1 MLHSAPTGS
10 MCVVQRNKV
19 GREWSWRL
27 VCGRFFPSY
36 DANSVHG
43 GVGFHQNAFAHIAQ
57 TINSKPTYGRS
68 PLCTPT
74 IKNKAI
80 NPAEERPKDR
90 SFYPLCRKRYH
101 KIVIMCGGIKE
112 NAAQKGRGNTVE
124 LSFSGFGDVVAFFS
138 F

>member
-80 NPAEERPKDR
+80 NPAEERPKDPSTLSVESGITKSSSCAVASKR
-90 SFYPLCRKRYH
+90 MQPRKAGE
-101 KIVIMCGGIKE
+101 I
-112 NAAQKGRGNTVE
+112 
-124 LSFSGFGDVVAFFS
+124 L
-138 F
+138 